1 MSFQDARQAAV
12 DSSAQVFVCASR
24 SAKTSAGAFG
34 TPLAPCTIAHG
45 VRRSPLVASCCLTTP
60 PAPAGHQRQ
69 ERTIPLRT
77 KPAA

>member
-1 MSFQDARQAAV
+1 MSFQDARHAAV
-12 DSSAQVFVCASR
+12 DSCREGLRVRVALG
-24 SAKTSAGAFG
+24 KHEAGAFG
-34 TPLAPCTIAHG
+34 TPLAPSTIAHG
-45 VRRSPLVASCCLTTP
+45 VRRSPLVASCYLTTP